1 MPGRIKGRSPQGAT
15 LGILEY
21 LIKSNN
27 RANCVNPMDRFKFV
41 DDLTVLEIVNLLTV
55 GLTTFN
61 LKYQVLTDFPEY
73 GQLLTIN

>member
-1 MPGRIKGRSPQGAT
+1 MEFVH
-15 LGILEY
+15 L
-21 LIKSNN
+21 
-27 RANCVNPMDRFKFV
+27 MDRFQFV